1 MFLLEKLESQIK
13 QYPQSIIF
21 TDGDDPRVMRA
32 ARRYLSAKFGEPI
45 LIGNAPKIK
54 AMASNLNIDIEPVTI
69 IDPENAEETDDL
81 VERMK
86 NIPPYDG
93 KTTDEIRSYLKDP
106 RYFGTML
113 LESGQ
118 ADTLLAGA
126 SIRARSAM
134 LPLIELLP
142 RNDFNK
148 EITSMI
154 LLDTRNPGIGSNG
167 LLLLADTLVH
177 PMPTESILAENSVSV
192 AKICEQLVRDKPR
205 VAMLSYTNVHINSN
219 NPSTKRMQ
227 NAVQHAQDLAR
238 SINLPCDIAGEM
250 QVDVAL
256 DSSIA
261 RLKEHHDL
269 LNGNANILVFPNLDA
284 ANISLKMLQIVSDIR
299 TYGPILIGFEKAAG
313 CITRSMQSKDIY
325 GTAILL
331 AYLALHDSLLDP
343 LDNGSDPLPQ

>member
-1 MFLLEKLESQIK
+1 M
-13 QYPQSIIF
+13 
-21 TDGDDPRVMRA
+21 DG
-32 ARRYLSAKFGEPI
+32 
-45 LIGNAPKIK
+45 LI
-54 AMASNLNIDIEPVTI
+54 
-69 IDPENAEETDDL
+69 
-81 VERMK
+81 ERMR
-86 NIPPYDG
+86 NLPPYDS
-93 KTTDEIRSYLKDP
+93 KSPEEIRNYLKDP

-134 LPLIELLP
+134 MPLIELLP
-142 RNDFNK
+142 RNDYNK
-148 EITSMI
+148 EISSMI

-167 LLLLADTLVH
+167 LLLLTDTLVH
-177 PMPTESILAENSVSV
+177 PLPSESILAENSVSV
-192 AKICEQLVRDKPR
+192 AKILEQLVRDKPR
-205 VAMLSYTNVHINSN
+205 VAMLSYTNVHINSD

-227 NAVQHAQDLAR
+227 SAVRQAKALAE
-238 SINLPCDIAGEM
+238 SIHLPCDIAGEM

-284 ANISLKMLQIVSDIR
+284 ANISLKMLQVVSDIR
-299 TYGPILIGFEKAAG
+299 TYGPILIGFQHAVG

-331 AYLALHDSLLDP
+331 AYLALHDSLLEP
-343 LDNGSDPLPQ
+343 LDNGKDPVVE